1 MFKRL
6 GYLTRQV
13 TYNKRCIVDGAL
25 IKSKF
30 QNFKKKLKSQF
41 CTLLQENTAEI
52 ESFILS
58 SHIDYTLKDDT

>member
-30 QNFKKKLKSQF
+30 QKK
-41 CTLLQENTAEI
+41 I
-52 ESFILS
+52 EFEEPILYATS
-58 SHIDYTLKDDT
+58 GEHCGN